1 MKSTLIVIIVS
12 MIMCALPLV
21 AGTPDP
27 NPSTGKEDSPV
38 AVLWPSTPHKG
49 PKAPA
54 SVHIDVY
61 GADGMLIF
69 GISETMGVCSVYFGE
84 MESPM
89 EMFSITSRN
98 PGISV
103 SDIEAGIH
111 QLTLVTEGN
120 QIFQGTISL

>member
-1 MKSTLIVIIVS
+1 MKSTLIVVIVS

-38 AVLWPSTPHKG
+38 TVLQPSNHSKG

-61 GADGMLIF
+61 GADDMLIF

-84 MESPM
+84 IEDTM
-89 EMFSITSRN
+89 EMFSITSQN
-98 PGISV
+98 PSISV

-111 QLTLVTEGN
+111 QITLVTEDN